1 MVKIALKKCSFWL
14 KLHFYDANLVIFWE
28 RCFLGNTRS
37 NRSNRSDWSD
47 WTLKGG
53 FLGDISVLLLSQIAD
68 LGLWLGWIW
77 VVLWWLLLLLGFLG
91 GEFLFVVFE
100 VFA

>member
-1 MVKIALKKCSFWL
+1 MAKFALKKCSFWQ
-14 KLHFYDANLVIFWE
+14 KLHFYGANLAVFGKG
-28 RCFLGNTRS
+28 RLFRSTRS
-37 NRSNRSDWSD
+37 TRSTR
-47 WTLKGG
+47 TLRGR

-68 LGLWLGWIW
+68 LGLWLGRIW
-77 VVLWWLLLLLGFLG
+77 VVWLLLLGFLG

>member
-1 MVKIALKKCSFWL
+1 M
-14 KLHFYDANLVIFWE
+14 
-28 RCFLGNTRS
+28 T
-37 NRSNRSDWSD
+37 
-47 WTLKGG
+47 
-53 FLGDISVLLLSQIAD
+53 D

-77 VVLWWLLLLLGFLG
+77 KVWLLLLGLLG

>member
-1 MVKIALKKCSFWL
+1 MAKIALKKCSFWWNCI
-14 KLHFYDANLVIFWE
+14 FFGANLVIFGKG
-28 RCFLGNTRS
+28 RLFRSTRS
-37 NRSNRSDWSD
+37 TRSTR
-47 WTLKGG
+47 TLRGR

-68 LGLWLGWIW
+68 LGLWLGRIW
-77 VVLWWLLLLLGFLG
+77 VVWLLLLGFLG